1 MALPMDIGNFTANEL
16 ILVCLS
22 KVVAVK
28 RKTSPMTVT
37 FTDIPS
43 TTIDDE
49 PSEIL
54 ETDVQPLTNLPLE
67 DNEENPIENRY
78 SLNPLWTLSTLILLS
93 AIMALSYRGY
103 LDTLAINYP
112 FHGPKVCL
120 LSNNI
125 SNKYEIKI
133 KTLFSL

>member
-1 MALPMDIGNFTANEL
+1 
-16 ILVCLS
+16 
-22 KVVAVK
+22 
-28 RKTSPMTVT
+28 MTVR
-37 FTDIPS
+37 FTDTPS

-54 ETDVQPLTNLPLE
+54 KTDDELLTDLPSLE
-67 DNEENPIENRY
+67 DDEEIPIENRY
-78 SLNPLWTLSTLILLS
+78 SINPLWTLSTLILLS

-112 FHGPKVCL
+112 FQGPKVCL

-133 KTLFSL
+133 NTLFNLYTI